1 MTLSRDQFNLEIKEF
16 QLKYSSKWT
25 LLAKSDIFLKEPQLY
40 LKTTIHE
47 SNLLMDAYITYSDS
61 YQVPILY
68 FLPMIQ
74 SDEFSQFASLD
85 TLKQLLTAD
94 PGSIALAENP
104 INGLVMYT
112 VHPCLT
118 SEFMSEIL
126 SSVNQLNYIESWLSF
141 CPFLPIYNNIF
152 N

>member
-1 MTLSRDQFNLEIKEF
+1 MTLSRDQFNLEIREF

-25 LLAKSDIFLKEPQLY
+25 LLAKSAILLKDPQLY

-47 SNLLMDAYITYSDS
+47 SNILIDAYIAYSDS
-61 YQVPILY
+61 YQAPVLY

-74 SDEFSQFASLD
+74 SDESSQFASLD
-85 TLKQLLTAD
+85 TLKPFLTAD

-104 INGLVMYT
+104 INGLVMYN

-126 SSVNQLNYIESWLSF
+126 NSVNHFNYIESWLSF
-141 CPFLPIYNNIF
+141 CPFLPIYNNTFI
-152 N
+152 